1 MILVAGGTGTL
12 GRDVVTRLRSSGHE
26 VRVLT
31 RSAAHTEGLDA
42 EVVIGDVRDPSTLPA
57 AVRGCSAVI
66 SAVHGFVGGRGAGPR
81 EVDDEGNGH
90 LVQAAA
96 DARVQQFV
104 LLSVLDARPDHPM
117 SLHRAKHAAEQHL
130 RRSDLSWTVLRP
142 SAYVET
148 WVRIVGAKL
157 ASGGPA
163 LVLGRADNPINF
175 VSAQDVAALVERATT
190 DPGLRNRAV
199 DVPGSDNLTMTEL
212 ADHLGATSVK
222 HVPRTALRVLSTVLP
237 PFAPAFARQAHAAV
251 VMDTTDMT
259 ADATAVRDAF
269 PDITWHPAA
278 EMARLFR
285 AASGA

>member
-12 GRDVVTRLRSSGHE
+12 GRDVVTRLRSSGHG

-31 RSAAHTEGLDA
+31 RSEVGAEGLDA
-42 EVVIGDVRDPSTLPA
+42 EVVIGEVREPSTLSA

-66 SAVHGFVGGRGAGPR
+66 SAIHGFVGGRGAGPR

-90 LVQAAA
+90 LVQAAVGA
-96 DARVQQFV
+96 GVRHFV
-104 LLSVLDARPDHPM
+104 LMSVLDARPDHPM
-117 SLHRAKHAAEQHL
+117 SLHRAKYAAEQHL

-148 WVRIVGAKL
+148 WVRIVGAKVG
-157 ASGGPA
+157 SGGPA
-163 LVLGRADNPINF
+163 LVFGRADNPINF

-190 DPGLRNRAV
+190 DPALRNRAV
-199 DVPGSDNLTMTEL
+199 DVPGPDNLTMTEL
-212 ADHLGATSVK
+212 AGLLGATDVK
-222 HVPRTALRVLSTVLP
+222 HVPRTALRMLSAALP

-269 PDITWHPAA
+269 PDITWHHAA
-278 EMARLFR
+278 EIARQFR
-285 AASGA
+285 ATSEA

>member
-96 DARVQQFV
+96 DAGVQQFV

-117 SLHRAKHAAEQHL
+117 SLHRAKYAAEQHL

-163 LVLGRADNPINF
+163 LVFGRADNPINF

>member
-12 GRDVVTRLRSSGHE
+12 GREVVPRLRSSGQD

-31 RSAAHTEGLDA
+31 RSAAGAEGLDA
-42 EVVIGDVRDPSTLPA
+42 EVAVGDVRDPSTLPA

-81 EVDDEGNGH
+81 EVDDEGHRH

-96 DARVQQFV
+96 DAGVQRFV

-117 SLHRAKHAAEQHL
+117 SLHRAKFAAEQHL

-142 SAYVET
+142 SSYVET
-148 WVRIVGAKL
+148 WVRIVGGKL

-163 LVLGRADNPINF
+163 LVFGRADNPINF

-199 DVPGSDNLTMTEL
+199 DVPGPDNLTMTEL
-212 ADHLGATSVK
+212 AEHLGATDVK

-269 PDITWHPAA
+269 PDITWHHAA
-278 EMARLFR
+278 EIARQFR
-285 AASGA
+285 AASA